1 VHFLDVLI
9 RDSISAAVLT
19 NSNSCFLFI
28 RHHEHYN
35 DNAVDANDGGAFSD
49 SNFDAAASDEE
60 EETAGD
66 EEQEEM
72 AEEVEKE
79 EQEQVAGQ
87 EQFAFSSSGMMSGE
101 TSNQTAP
108 VTLDTLASTLSEK
121 CAGQKQFEFGVE
133 ADTQTFDFSAVE
145 EQQEAPS
152 EFEVARAPSAFPNT
166 DSQSSMAPNAD
177 ASSSGNGFTF
187 GDSQLAPNAHAS
199 SSGNGFPFGDSQL
212 APNAHASS
220 SGNGFTFGGGTF
232 SFSGASDAHKTEAP
246 NAIPK
251 KHPNLHQLLYSVDDC
266 DSSDDESSFPPQYHS
281 ILKKEQEEVDDNGA
295 AAEPTNVSNRFARKL
310 LRQILPRGD
319 GPMEVLERL
328 VKLENS
334 GRAQEEPPRPPFQIP
349 PAFTLDTS
357 TLGGH
362 ELANLVA
369 YLVGKVA
376 LERVPDAV
384 PNFIFRHGEQ
394 GDDCDILMSGLLD
407 PLKQPAYQI
416 AVGLEFQLGSEHITD
431 VALNIA
437 ASTETTAGVSL
448 GNLAA
453 AVVNCAE
460 VCQVTLNSNI
470 SDGQG
475 NLLVKPDRMQELVN
489 SAAAGAVKEF
499 EIAKCEIK
507 SEVLKATGIDKA
519 NRGDTVVSF
528 TKCTFQDNGKILVA
542 KTTSQKPRKL
552 KFRDGAPSF
561 DVLQAAA
568 EAGSIASLALD
579 DFILDVG
586 DATKWAA
593 LVKAFTDH
601 EIKIKVTNLGHVKL
615 KKIEDQLAGSHW
627 KLVAMQKAGVDAM
640 HFDVPL
646 RDENGNVVKKCEI
659 DPAIDAVHPIE
670 VTVMC
675 KKLLT
680 CKDVEE
686 EISAL
691 TFKRGDIRKRLVTM
705 FYRAGLPMD
714 QAVAAFSDEAPVVEE
729 ESQDA
734 PSPDTA
740 RHSAKMDAVD
750 HSDGRDIFAGISK
763 EYMDKYNPGGGGATD
778 PNRSITDDVPQV
790 SGPSSSSHRGSE
802 SALVLDGTICQKSEP
817 AKKAAE
823 AALSSSPTHA
833 EKAAPPDD
841 ESKAP
846 SVEPSTS
853 STSSPADNTAMD
865 NIAIGKFLSAF
876 NFLDFAALPH
886 LLLEHLLAEEASTE
900 VVYGDWGN
908 VKPTKDLRVKIKQ
921 DARKGTIHETA
932 GSWVKVDIDGQVYNF
947 RKNDLQVE
955 QP

>member
-1 VHFLDVLI
+1 VHCLDVLI
-9 RDSISAAVLT
+9 TDSISAAVLT
-19 NSNSCFLFI
+19 NSYSCFLFI
-28 RHHEHYN
+28 RHHEHY
-35 DNAVDANDGGAFSD
+35 NAVDANDGGAFSD

-108 VTLDTLASTLSEK
+108 VTLNTLASTLSEK

-145 EQQEAPS
+145 EQEAPS

-177 ASSSGNGFTF
+177 ASSSGNGFT
-187 GDSQLAPNAHAS
+187 
-199 SSGNGFPFGDSQL
+199 FGDSQL

-407 PLKQPAYQI
+407 PLKQSAYQI

-601 EIKIKVTNLGHVKL
+601 EIKIKVTNLGHVTL

-646 RDENGNVVKKCEI
+646 RDENGNVVKKREI
-659 DPAIDAVHPIE
+659 DPAIDAVHSIE

-740 RHSAKMDAVD
+740 RHLAKMDAVD

-763 EYMDKYNPGGGGATD
+763 DYMANYNPGGGGATD

-790 SGPSSSSHRGSE
+790 SGPSSSSHRGSHRGSE

-833 EKAAPPDD
+833 Q
-841 ESKAP
+841 
-846 SVEPSTS
+846 SVEPSTP

-876 NFLDFAALPH
+876 IFLEFAALPH
-886 LLLEHLLAEEASTE
+886 LLLEHLLAEETSTE